1 MRGIII
7 ILVCLLAV
15 SIPYVG
21 ILYEG
26 YMLRSNTRSL
36 GEDVTAMS
44 NKDTGYIPKCTMYY
58 NPIRFWEDRDR
69 QRSRYRNSNLLCED

>member
-1 MRGIII
+1 MRGII

-15 SIPYVG
+15 GIPYAG

-36 GEDVTAMS
+36 GEDVRAMQDS
-44 NKDTGYIPKCTMYY
+44 KAGYAPNCTMYY
-58 NPIRFWEDRDR
+58 NPFRFLEDRDE
-69 QRSRYRNSNLLCED
+69 QRSRYRNSKLLCED